1 MAAPSIAPRM
11 ARAAPR
17 WQAMAASAILAAGLG
32 SASTWLAL
40 RASVQDTNLADT
52 LIADHKRGLLSGQPF
67 DVASSDRHTVK
78 PWFATRFALAP
89 KVVDLAPQGFPLA
102 GGRIDVIAGAPAPV
116 LIYRHNEH
124 FISLTALPAQTA
136 SAPQTLVIEGY
147 SVQVW
152 HDGGT
157 DYWAIS
163 DIDPAELSKFRQLF
177 ERMMDEILGHLG
189 DDLGFGFLCK
199 LAPEIAESFRRH
211 SCPSPPENSSCYA
224 SPPNRVLNRDQL
236 IDLVKGREWTGYAG
250 GVDPGDAVADQDG
263 SRFRLWFAVPA
274 MFSPR
279 PPSASL
285 RRQQSFDLRDRMMS
299 EILGHLGDD
308 LGFGFLLLRPLNS
321 SLTAP

>member
-1 MAAPSIAPRM
+1 MSTGNEILLTQAAIDGELDAAGMLDFENRLAGNASLAAEYGRLKTLREVMRRELVKPVAPPALRQRIAAMAAPSIAPRV

-40 RASVQDTNLADT
+40 RPAIEDTNHADT

-124 FISLTALPAQTA
+124 FISLTALPTQTA
-136 SAPQTLVIEGY
+136 SPPQALVIEGY

-152 HDGGT
+152 RDGGT

-177 ERMMDEILGHLG
+177 EAAA
-189 DDLGFGFLCK
+189 K
-199 LAPEIAESFRRH
+199 
-211 SCPSPPENSSCYA
+211 
-224 SPPNRVLNRDQL
+224 
-236 IDLVKGREWTGYAG
+236 AG
-250 GVDPGDAVADQDG
+250 SKKNG
-263 SRFRLWFAVPA
+263 
-274 MFSPR
+274 
-279 PPSASL
+279 
-285 RRQQSFDLRDRMMS
+285 
-299 EILGHLGDD
+299 
-308 LGFGFLLLRPLNS
+308 
-321 SLTAP
+321 

>member
-1 MAAPSIAPRM
+1 MSTGNEILLTQAAIDGELDAAGMLDFENRLAGNASLAAEYGRLKTLREVMRRELVKPVAPPALRQRIAAMAAPSIAPRV

-40 RASVQDTNLADT
+40 RASIQDTNLADT

-124 FISLTALPAQTA
+124 FISLTTLPAQTA
-136 SAPQTLVIEGY
+136 SAPQALVIEGY

-152 HDGGT
+152 RDGGT

-177 ERMMDEILGHLG
+177 EAAA
-189 DDLGFGFLCK
+189 K
-199 LAPEIAESFRRH
+199 
-211 SCPSPPENSSCYA
+211 
-224 SPPNRVLNRDQL
+224 
-236 IDLVKGREWTGYAG
+236 AG
-250 GVDPGDAVADQDG
+250 
-263 SRFRLWFAVPA
+263 
-274 MFSPR
+274 
-279 PPSASL
+279 
-285 RRQQSFDLRDRMMS
+285 S
-299 EILGHLGDD
+299 EKSG
-308 LGFGFLLLRPLNS
+308 
-321 SLTAP
+321 

>member
-1 MAAPSIAPRM
+1 VRSLGTSAMILVSVSFVNLRRRSPR
-11 ARAAPR
+11 
-17 WQAMAASAILAAGLG
+17 
-32 SASTWLAL
+32 
-40 RASVQDTNLADT
+40 V
-52 LIADHKRGLLSGQPF
+52 F
-67 DVASSDRHTVK
+67 
-78 PWFATRFALAP
+78 
-89 KVVDLAPQGFPLA
+89 
-102 GGRIDVIAGAPAPV
+102 
-116 LIYRHNEH
+116 
-124 FISLTALPAQTA
+124 
-136 SAPQTLVIEGY
+136 
-147 SVQVW
+147 
-152 HDGGT
+152 GGT
-157 DYWAIS
+157 
-163 DIDPAELSKFRQLF
+163 R
-177 ERMMDEILGHLG
+177 
-189 DDLGFGFLCK
+189 
-199 LAPEIAESFRRH
+199 APHRRRIRAVM
-211 SCPSPPENSSCYA
+211 P